1 MRNRRKKNGK
11 NKQKGKRKNDRLG
24 KIKRKKV
31 VDIKEEKG
39 NDNEKRLE
47 VSFYG
52 YRNIYLKD
60 IHNFIVHLR
69 LGKYIF
75 KNELFDIKNN
85 DCLNNLI
92 MVIVPNLS
100 NYCVKDISTDNVF
113 NKLQRNNNFRKIHSE
128 SCLKKYYNNIILKAL
143 SVSVLKQ
150 RKKNYTQQIFNLNK
164 YLLTKEQM
172 ALNKY
177 PTENMHEYIN
187 MNDIEYVKNDKNI
200 RDIKSY
206 LTETMNSINVLHMNN
221 DCSVKEYKKKKINM
235 SKFMNNINN
244 DQYNFSNME
253 CNNENHIN
261 NGTIENE
268 QNNFE
273 KQNIFTQEH
282 IQIYA
287 DILEKL
293 IKASHTKKNENNTT
307 TDSNIANMASSKKHI
322 SSEHVNNENGENGED
337 DENGEDYENDENGE
351 KDKKRK
357 KKKNE
362 QNDDSLNHLNL
373 GNLVSHKINEMYN
386 ENRNMDEK
394 IEVNNHNDNH
404 NNDMGFHG
412 ENMHK
417 CNDIKKII
425 DENNSCNEENLI
437 DVTNYGEFDLDN
449 IYSIDCEMCETT
461 NHQRELTK
469 ITVVDAYMNIIY
481 DSYVIPDNKITNYL
495 TLYSGINESTLEN
508 VTTKLKDVQEHLKK
522 FLNKKSILIG
532 HSLENDLHALKIAH
546 NYVIDTSIIYCNSGY
561 YPKPSLFQLSKK
573 HLNII
578 MKRENGHNSIDD
590 AKISMFL
597 ALKKMSE
604 FDSNEFSTFYEAL
617 PTFFNKDNF
626 VQVKNSILCEEDICY
641 KYEKSLCIFDSKNK
655 YIEERI
661 PKNFLKNSFYCVC
674 ENDEECT
681 ENLIMNIKNENKLKN
696 YILILRDY
704 ENLCNDKIFNCI
716 QNVHNSN
723 FKIEDSEKIFEV
735 PSRVETNEVLKKIS
749 ANIEKIYSNMS
760 KNDVLILLSFNNN
773 YLAEEKVKET
783 YFLAKDIFYSN
794 ADMEEKINNIKD
806 KINSLQKIINKKKNN
821 NEVINYAFYEF
832 QDLLLN
838 YDKFVLNYLIENKN
852 NDKNIYIINSLTNLK
867 NILNINSK
875 KKEFNGWFSLLLKN

>member
-1 MRNRRKKNGK
+1 MRNKRKKNGK
-11 NKQKGKRKNDRLG
+11 NKNKGKRKNDRLG

-31 VDIKEEKG
+31 VDIKEEKEK
-39 NDNEKRLE
+39 DNEKRLE

-60 IHNFIVHLR
+60 IHNFIINLR

-85 DCLNNLI
+85 ECLNNLI
-92 MVIVPNLS
+92 MVIIPNLS

-113 NKLQRNNNFRKIHSE
+113 NKLQRNNNFRKIHTE
-128 SCLKKYYNNIILKAL
+128 NCLKKYYNNIILKAL

-150 RKKNYTQQIFNLNK
+150 RKKNYTQNIFNLNK

-172 ALNKY
+172 LLNKY
-177 PTENMHEYIN
+177 PTENMDDYIN
-187 MNDIEYVKNDKNI
+187 MNNIEYIKNDKNI
-200 RDIKSY
+200 HDIKLY

-221 DCSVKEYKKKKINM
+221 DCSVKEYNKKNKINK
-235 SKFMNNINN
+235 SQLVNNTN
-244 DQYNFSNME
+244 DNQYSFSNVE
-253 CNNENHIN
+253 YNNENYIN
-261 NGTIENE
+261 NENIENE
-268 QNNFE
+268 ENNFE

-282 IQIYA
+282 IQLYA

-293 IKASHTKKNENNTT
+293 IKASQNIKKNDNSE
-307 TDSNIANMASSKKHI
+307 IANGNISNMESSTKHI
-322 SSEHVNNENGENGED
+322 SSENINNENDKND
-337 DENGEDYENDENGE
+337 KNDEMNTQ
-351 KDKKRK
+351 K

-362 QNDDSLNHLNL
+362 KNEHTIQTIQTVQNDQYGDSMNHLNL
-373 GNLVSHKINEMYN
+373 GNIVSHKINEMYN
-386 ENRNMDEK
+386 ENRNVVEPIK
-394 IEVNNHNDNH
+394 INGYNDDHH
-404 NNDMGFHG
+404 NNDITFCD
-412 ENMHK
+412 ENMDK
-417 CNDIKKII
+417 SNDI
-425 DENNSCNEENLI
+425 NNSCDEDNLIEEN
-437 DVTNYGEFDLDN
+437 NYGEFDLDN

-522 FLNKKSILIG
+522 FINKKSILIG

-546 NYVIDTSIIYCNSGY
+546 NYVIDTSIIYSNSGY

-617 PTFFNKDNF
+617 PTFLNKDNF
-626 VQVKNSILCEEDICY
+626 VQVKNSILCEEDISY

-661 PKNFLKNSFYCVC
+661 PKIFLKNSFYCVC
-674 ENDEECT
+674 ENDDECS

-749 ANIEKIYSNMS
+749 ANIEKIYNNMS

-783 YFLAKDIFYSN
+783 FFLAKDIFYSN
-794 ADMEEKINNIKD
+794 IDMEEKLNNIKD

-821 NEVINYAFYEF
+821 NEFINYSFYEF

-838 YDKFVLNYLIENKN
+838 YDKFVLNYLNENKN